1 MKKQAIVL
9 RLLAVLTILVLAFLI
24 LTGNARGQESG
35 AIVLVTP
42 FENLSKV
49 KSMTR
54 YEVQSGKNPGNP
66 RRGFTI
72 DRYSEIP
79 RSILEDMLVN
89 MDVRIVERQRIDQ
102 LLLESEFIRLSGL
115 IEPETALRTGKML
128 GANLLVMGTIV
139 NIQTKTAIFTGYGL
153 KQETSSVECLIRIR
167 LVDIETGSNRF
178 SKLVKG
184 NVVFEKSKYGEI
196 KDDDAAYSA
205 IEAALGQLA
214 EDAEFTA
221 LFGNEKGGVQ

>member
-1 MKKQAIVL
+1 MNQEVIVH
-9 RLLAVLTILVLAFLI
+9 RLLSILTVLVLAVFL
-24 LTGNARGQESG
+24 LAGQARGQERG
-35 AIVLVTP
+35 AVVLVTP

-54 YEVQSGKNPGNP
+54 YEVQSGEDPGNP
-66 RRGFTI
+66 RKSFTI

-79 RSILEDMLVN
+79 RSLLEDMLVN
-89 MDVRIVERQRIDQ
+89 MGVKVVERQRIDQ

-115 IEPETALRTGKML
+115 IEPETALKAGRML

-139 NIQTKTAIFTGYGL
+139 NIQKKAATFTGYGL
-153 KQETSSVECLIRIR
+153 RQETVSVECVLRVR
-167 LVDIETGSNRF
+167 LVDIERGSNRF

-184 NVVFEKSKYGEI
+184 NVVFEKSNYGEI
-196 KDDDAAYSA
+196 RDDDAAYSA

-214 EDAEFTA
+214 EDDEFSA
-221 LFGNEKGGVQ
+221 LFGKES